1 MTSKKKAGTDPRYTV
16 YILRCDNGS
25 FYTGIALDIGER
37 LDKHRRG
44 TRDSKFTRSF
54 RPVELLARWKVAGT
68 RGDALRVE
76 HYIKKKGRG
85 FKEAIIGE
93 TGLLARN
100 ASRDLGISVQRVRG
114 PVRAFSSQPL
124 SR

>member
-1 MTSKKKAGTDPRYTV
+1 MTSKKAGTDTTYSV

-25 FYTGIALDIGER
+25 FYTGIALDMEER
-37 LDKHRRG
+37 LKKHRRG

-54 RPVELLARWKVAGT
+54 KPLELLARWKVAGT

-76 HYIKKKGRG
+76 HYIKKKGRP
-85 FKEAIIGE
+85 FKEAIIAE
-93 TGLLARN
+93 QRLL
-100 ASRDLGISVQRVRG
+100 SLSTLRDLGISVKRVRG
-114 PVRAFSSQPL
+114 SVRAGLSQLP

>member
-1 MTSKKKAGTDPRYTV
+1 MTSKKAGTDSPYSV

-25 FYTGIALDIGER
+25 YYTGIALDIGER
-37 LDKHRRG
+37 LEKHRRG

-76 HYIKKKGRG
+76 HYIKKKGRK
-85 FKEAIIGE
+85 FKEAIIE
-93 TGLLARN
+93 NTGLLAIN
-100 ASRDLGISVQRVRG
+100 ASRDLGIPVRRVRG
-114 PVRAFSSQPL
+114 SARPVTPQPL

>member
-1 MTSKKKAGTDPRYTV
+1 MTSKKAGTDRPYTV

-25 FYTGIALDIGER
+25 YYTGIALDIEER
-37 LDKHRRG
+37 LRKHRMG

-54 RPVELLARWKVAGT
+54 RPLELLARWKVAGT

-76 HYIKKKGRG
+76 HYIKKKGRK

-93 TGLLARN
+93 PGLLSLST
-100 ASRDLGISVQRVRG
+100 SRDLGIAVKRVRG
-114 PVRAFSSQPL
+114 TVRAVSSQPL